1 MNNDEMEELWKESI
15 YSLIKN
21 HVEAL
26 KEDTSSPNSSF
37 VYLENNTLQMIM
49 AYMFINM
56 NRSTNYSN
64 NSDTAE
70 LADIE
75 NNLDALI
82 DNSKKEFEI
91 ILGMLKG

>member
-1 MNNDEMEELWKESI
+1 MEELWKESI

-64 NSDTAE
+64 YSMDTAE
-70 LADIE
+70 LAEIE
-75 NNLDALI
+75 NNLDVLI